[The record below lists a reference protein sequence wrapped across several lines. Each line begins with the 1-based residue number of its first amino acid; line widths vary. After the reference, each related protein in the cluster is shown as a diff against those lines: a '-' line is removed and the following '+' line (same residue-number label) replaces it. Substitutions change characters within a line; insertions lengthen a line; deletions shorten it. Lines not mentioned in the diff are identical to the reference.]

1 MRKAGSV
8 AKSTASVLWKI
19 LVGVLVAVLI
29 LVLVV
34 EFGLRWFIGNQLRE
48 EFNAQAAE
56 SGVVVE
62 EDPTISF
69 GATPLILSAVT
80 GTVNEV
86 TVTTPSTLQISYPTG
101 DATRPEVSGQPAAV
115 IDMRDLAISDLNNPV
130 AGQLTTTTELP
141 EDFLLAVIQ
150 EEAAA
155 AQGGNDGFL
164 QDLLAITALTA
175 NPAESVLDVEF
186 SRGLASLTLRPVT
199 EGGQLS
205 FEATSAALF
214 GFGLPAE
221 VADAISAA
229 LRSGVDEQ
237 VGNMRVEEFTVI
249 EQGVR
254 VRITGENVPLGEL
267 SETGQLQLG

>member
-1 MRKAGSV
+1 M

-19 LVGVLVAVLI
+19 LVGVLVTVLI
-29 LVLVV
+29 LVLIV

-48 EFNAQAAE
+48 EFDAQAAE

-69 GATPLILSAVT
+69 GASPLVLSAVT

-86 TVTTPSTLQISYPTG
+86 TVTTPSTMRISYPTG
-101 DATRPEVSGQPAAV
+101 DATRPEVNGQPGAV
-115 IDMRDLAISDLNNPV
+115 IDIRDLRISDLDNPV

-155 AQGGNDGFL
+155 AQGGDGGFL
-164 QDLLAITALTA
+164 QDLLAITDLTA
-175 NPAESVLDVEF
+175 NPAESTIVVEF

-205 FEATSAALF
+205 FEATDAALF
-214 GFGLPAE
+214 GFGLPGE
-221 VADAISAA
+221 VADGISAA

-237 VGNMRVEEFTVI
+237 VGNMRIEEFTVI
-249 EQGVR
+249 DQGVR
-254 VRITGENVPLGEL
+254 VRIAGENIPLGEL